1 MPASK
6 PYKHILYA
14 TDLGPH
20 EKNIRN
26 HVKLVH
32 SQNKSELSV
41 VHVVESIPV
50 FMDMSGY
57 LNTSEI
63 VEQMQKEATNLIKKI
78 GKDLEI
84 PEDNQHIIV
93 GSPKTDIVALAKE
106 IKADLIVM
114 GAHNRH
120 LIDNLIGSS
129 TDAVLRSADCDVL
142 TIRYRQD

>member
-1 MPASK
+1 MSVK

-20 EKNIRN
+20 EKKIRN
-26 HVKLVH
+26 RVKLIH
-32 SQNKSELSV
+32 EQNKSELSI
-41 VHVVESIPV
+41 VHVVESVPV

-63 VEQMQKEATNLIKKI
+63 IEQMQKEATGLMNKI
-78 GKDLEI
+78 SKDLEI
-84 PEDNQHIIV
+84 ADDHQHIIV
-93 GSPKTDIVALAKE
+93 GSPKTNIVALAKE
-106 IKADLIVM
+106 LKVDLIVI

-129 TDAVLRSADCDVL
+129 TDAVLRSATCDVL
-142 TIRYRQD
+142 AVRYVED

>member
-20 EKNIRN
+20 ERSIRN

-32 SQNKSELSV
+32 SQNNCDLSI

-63 VEQMQKEATNLIKKI
+63 IEQMQKEASSLINKI

-84 PEDNQHIIV
+84 PETNQHVVV
-93 GSPKTDIVALAKE
+93 GSPKTDIVVLANQ
-106 IKADLIVM
+106 IKADLIII

-129 TDAVLRSADCDVL
+129 TDAVLRSANCDVL
-142 TIRYRQD
+142 TIRYRQE